1 MLSHLPG
8 AHEQRREKRT
18 SAFTKLALKE
28 ERVGRMEEG
37 ILTLIVCMVTSGKE
51 SV

>member
-1 MLSHLPG
+1 MLSHLHG

-28 ERVGRMEEG
+28 KRVGSMEEG
-37 ILTLIVCMVTSGKE
+37 VLTLIVTMVTSWK
-51 SV
+51 

>member
-1 MLSHLPG
+1 MLSHFHG

-28 ERVGRMEEG
+28 KGLEVWKREY
-37 ILTLIVCMVTSGKE
+37 
-51 SV
+51 